1 MANQKKYTL
10 KTAGPDDPI
19 YKQGFQIYAVS
30 SKQDYIQQRKQ
41 KEGLE
46 NQFLHTIK
54 PKQSR
59 QSILENLIK
68 VLQNNGWKIR
78 RKKDAN

>member
-1 MANQKKYTL
+1 MANKKNYTL

-19 YKQGFQIYAVS
+19 YKEEFQIYTVS

-46 NQFLHTIK
+46 NLFLHTIK

-59 QSILENLIK
+59 QSTLKNLIK
-68 VLQNNGWKIR
+68 ALQDNGWKIR
-78 RKKDAN
+78 K

>member
-1 MANQKKYTL
+1 MANKRKYTL
-10 KTAGPDDPI
+10 SVAGEHDPI
-19 YKQGFQIYAVS
+19 YKQGFRFYSVS

-59 QSILENLIK
+59 QRTLKNLIK
-68 VLQNNGWKIR
+68 ALQDNGWKIR
-78 RKKDAN
+78 RDS

>member
-1 MANQKKYTL
+1 MANKRKYTL
-10 KTAGPDDPI
+10 RVAGEHDPI
-19 YKQGFQIYAVS
+19 YKQGFQLHLVS

-59 QSILENLIK
+59 QSSLKNLIK
-68 VLQNNGWKIR
+68 ALHDNGWKIR
-78 RKKDAN
+78 RNKDAN

>member
-1 MANQKKYTL
+1 MANKKNYTL

-19 YKQGFQIYAVS
+19 YKEEFQIYTVS

-46 NQFLHTIK
+46 NLFLHTIK

-59 QSILENLIK
+59 QKTLKNLIK
-68 VLQNNGWKIR
+68 ALQDNGWKIR
-78 RKKDAN
+78 K

>member
-1 MANQKKYTL
+1 MANKKNYKL
-10 KTAGPDDPI
+10 KIAGPDDPI
-19 YKQGFQIYAVS
+19 YKRGFQIYAVS

-59 QSILENLIK
+59 QSTLKNLIK
-68 VLQNNGWKIR
+68 ALQDNGWKIR
-78 RKKDAN
+78 RDS

>member
-1 MANQKKYTL
+1 MANQKNYTPKSVGL
-10 KTAGPDDPI
+10 DDPM
-19 YKQGFQIYAVS
+19 YKQGYQIYSVS
-30 SKQDYIQQRKQ
+30 SKQDYIHQRKK

-59 QSILENLIK
+59 QSNLKNLIK
-68 VLQNNGWKIR
+68 ALQDNGWKIR
-78 RKKDAN
+78 R

>member
-1 MANQKKYTL
+1 MANKKNYTL

-19 YKQGFQIYAVS
+19 FKEGFRIYAVS
-30 SKQDYIQQRKQ
+30 STQDYIQQRKQ

-59 QSILENLIK
+59 QSIKKNLIK
-68 VLQNNGWKIR
+68 ALQDNGWKIR
-78 RKKDAN
+78 RDS

>member
-1 MANQKKYTL
+1 MANKKNYTI

-30 SKQDYIQQRKQ
+30 SKQDYIQQRKK

-46 NQFLHTIK
+46 NQFLHTIN

-59 QSILENLIK
+59 EKILENLIK
-68 VLQNNGWKIR
+68 ALQDNGWKLKR
-78 RKKDAN
+78 

>member
-1 MANQKKYTL
+1 MANKKNYTL
-10 KTAGPDDPI
+10 KAAGPDDPI
-19 YKQGFQIYAVS
+19 YKEGFQIYAVS

-46 NQFLHTIK
+46 NLFLHTIK

-59 QSILENLIK
+59 QSTLKNLIK
-68 VLQNNGWKIR
+68 ALQDNGWKIR
-78 RKKDAN
+78 K

>member
-1 MANQKKYTL
+1 MANKRKYTL
-10 KTAGPDDPI
+10 SVAKEQDPI
-19 YKQGFQIYAVS
+19 FKQGFQVYSVS

-59 QSILENLIK
+59 QSTLKNLIK
-68 VLQNNGWKIR
+68 ALQDNGWKIR
-78 RKKDAN
+78 RDS

>member
-1 MANQKKYTL
+1 MANKNNYTL

-19 YKQGFQIYAVS
+19 YKEGFQIYAVS
-30 SKQDYIQQRKQ
+30 SKQYYAQQRKQ

-59 QSILENLIK
+59 QRTLKNLTK
-68 VLQNNGWKIR
+68 ALQDNGWKIR
-78 RKKDAN
+78 RNS